1 MVVSL
6 KLPAFVH
13 FFSSLLASSSA
24 APKRVKMI
32 PACELIPT
40 AVTRTLPDPSMTWV
54 PESSIGSTSAP
65 FLTWSDSPVREDSSI
80 LRSLLCKIIPSA
92 GRRSPYLTY
101 EDEKE
106 QRLSFIKFN
115 NVLFCVAGCKK
126 WQLSNAFFLVVSF
139 SFFLM
144 GIKSYYAE
152 DRDDCW
158 RRRRKVEGKKKAE
171 NILLA
176 KSIQRAFT
184 TFRT

>member
-1 MVVSL
+1 MQLIGSRSAT
-6 KLPAFVH
+6 LPDFFR
-13 FFSSLLASSSA
+13 FFSSLEASSST

-101 EDEKE
+101 EEKE

-144 GIKSYYAE
+144 GIKSYYAVE
-152 DRDDCW
+152 RDARC
-158 RRRRKVEGKKKAE
+158 RRREDK
-171 NILLA
+171 
-176 KSIQRAFT
+176 
-184 TFRT
+184 